1 MSGIGAIGGV
11 GGVSSLT
18 GMTGVSGVTGVTA
31 AGSSA
36 APGAAAPSGS
46 SFTNI
51 LSQGLDSLQSTQANA
66 DNLSV
71 QAATGTLTNAHDL
84 MIATTQAQLATQLTV
99 ALRNKAVDAF
109 NEVMRMQI

>member
-1 MSGIGAIGGV
+1 MTAIGPV
-11 GGVSSLT
+11 SGVS
-18 GMTGVSGVTGVTA
+18 GVSGVTGAFGVGATGA
-31 AGSSA
+31 TGATSGAQSA
-36 APGAAAPSGS
+36 SGS
-46 SFTNI
+46 NGFSNV
-51 LSQGLDSLQSTQANA
+51 LGQGLESLQSTQATA

-109 NEVMRMQI
+109 NEIMRMQI

>member
-1 MSGIGAIGGV
+1 MTAIGPIS
-11 GGVSSLT
+11 GVS
-18 GMTGVSGVTGVTA
+18 GVSGVTSAFGV
-31 AGSSA
+31 GSTGATGATSGTQSA
-36 APGAAAPSGS
+36 TGSDGFSG
-46 SFTNI
+46 
-51 LSQGLDSLQSTQANA
+51 LVSQGLDSLTSTQATA

-109 NEVMRMQI
+109 NEIMRMQI

>member
-1 MSGIGAIGGV
+1 MTAIGPI
-11 GGVSSLT
+11 S
-18 GMTGVSGVTGVTA
+18 GVSGVTGVSGVSA
-31 AGSSA
+31 AG
-36 APGAAAPSGS
+36 APTSTQATSGS
-46 SFTNI
+46 DSFTSA
-51 LSQGLDSLQSTQANA
+51 LGQGLDSLQSTQATA

-109 NEVMRMQI
+109 NEIMRMQI

>member
-1 MSGIGAIGGV
+1 MSGIGAIGAV
-11 GGVSSLT
+11 GA
-18 GMTGVSGVTGVTA
+18 MTGVSGVSGVAA
-31 AGSSA
+31 AGTTPA
-36 APGAAAPSGS
+36 AGGAGATGS
-46 SFTNI
+46 SFSNI
-51 LSQGLDSLQSTQANA
+51 LGQGLDSLQSTQATA

>member
-1 MSGIGAIGGV
+1 MSGIGAIGAV
-11 GGVSSLT
+11 GA
-18 GMTGVSGVTGVTA
+18 MTGVSGVSGVAA
-31 AGSSA
+31 AGATPA
-36 APGAAAPSGS
+36 AGGAGATGS
-46 SFTNI
+46 SFSNI
-51 LSQGLDSLQSTQANA
+51 LGQGLDSLQSTQATA
-66 DNLSV
+66 DGLSV

>member
-1 MSGIGAIGGV
+1 MSGIGADRRRRAAV
-11 GGVSSLT
+11 A
-18 GMTGVSGVTGVTA
+18 GVSGVTGATA
-31 AGSSA
+31 ARPPR
-36 APGAAAPSGS
+36 APAPTGATGT
-46 SFTNI
+46 SFANV
-51 LSQGLDSLQSTQANA
+51 LGQGLDSLQSTQGTA

>member
-1 MSGIGAIGGV
+1 MTGIGPV
-11 GGVSSLT
+11 SGVS
-18 GMTGVSGVTGVTA
+18 GVSGVTSAFGVGATGA
-31 AGSSA
+31 TGATSGAQSA
-36 APGAAAPSGS
+36 SGS
-46 SFTNI
+46 NGFSNV
-51 LSQGLDSLQSTQANA
+51 LGQGLDSLQSTQATA

-109 NEVMRMQI
+109 NEIMRMQI

>member
-1 MSGIGAIGGV
+1 MSGIGP
-11 GGVSSLT
+11 
-18 GMTGVSGVTGVTA
+18 VSGVTGVS
-31 AGSSA
+31 GISA
-36 APGAAAPSGS
+36 LSGAAKPDATGGTSGASFS
-46 SFTNI
+46 SV
-51 LSQGLDSLQSTQANA
+51 LGQGLQSLQSAQSTA
-66 DNLSV
+66 DGMSV

>member
-1 MSGIGAIGGV
+1 MSAIGALGAV
-11 GGVSSLT
+11 GGVSGMT
-18 GMTGVSGVTGVTA
+18 GVTGVSGVAG
-31 AGSSA
+31 AGSTA
-36 APGAAAPSGS
+36 APGAAATSGPSFS
-46 SFTNI
+46 NI

-109 NEVMRMQI
+109 NEIMRMQI

>member
-1 MSGIGAIGGV
+1 MTAIGP
-11 GGVSSLT
+11 VS
-18 GMTGVSGVTGVTA
+18 GVSGVTSAFGVGATGA
-31 AGSSA
+31 TGATSGAQSA
-36 APGAAAPSGS
+36 SGS
-46 SFTNI
+46 NGFSNV
-51 LSQGLDSLQSTQANA
+51 LGQGLESLQGTQATA

-109 NEVMRMQI
+109 NEIMRMQI

>member
-1 MSGIGAIGGV
+1 MSVIGPVGAVSGVGGV
-11 GGVSSLT
+11 GGL
-18 GMTGVSGVTGVTA
+18 SGVANVAGTTGTQA
-31 AGSSA
+31 AGA
-36 APGAAAPSGS
+36 TDGS
-46 SFTNI
+46 SSFSNI
-51 LSQGLDSLQSTQANA
+51 LGQGLDSLQSTQANA
-66 DNLSV
+66 DNLSI

>member
-1 MSGIGAIGGV
+1 MSGVGAIGAV
-11 GGVSSLT
+11 GA
-18 GMTGVSGVTGVTA
+18 MTGVSGVSGVAA
-31 AGSSA
+31 AGATPA
-36 APGAAAPSGS
+36 AGGAGATGS
-46 SFTNI
+46 SFSNI
-51 LSQGLDSLQSTQANA
+51 LGQGLDSLQSTQATA

>member
-1 MSGIGAIGGV
+1 MSAIGPVSGITGIA
-11 GGVSSLT
+11 
-18 GMTGVSGVTGVTA
+18 GMTGVQGVSGVSAAGTTSAAGA
-31 AGSSA
+31 AGSTGTA
-36 APGAAAPSGS
+36 GA
-46 SFTNI
+46 SFSNA
-51 LSQGLDSLQSTQANA
+51 LGEGLDSLQSTQATA

>member
-1 MSGIGAIGGV
+1 MSAIGPISGIA
-11 GGVSSLT
+11 
-18 GMTGVSGVTGVTA
+18 GMTGVQGVSGVSAAGTTAA
-31 AGSSA
+31 AGSTGTA
-36 APGAAAPSGS
+36 GA
-46 SFTNI
+46 SFSNA
-51 LSQGLDSLQSTQANA
+51 LGEGLDSLQATQATA

>member
-1 MSGIGAIGGV
+1 MSGIGP
-11 GGVSSLT
+11 VS
-18 GMTGVSGVTGVTA
+18 GVSGVSGL
-31 AGSSA
+31 SA
-36 APGAAAPSGS
+36 LTGAAKTDATSGAAS
-46 SFTNI
+46 GTSFSNI
-51 LSQGLDSLQSTQANA
+51 LGQGLQSLQSAQSTA
-66 DNLSV
+66 DGMSV

>member
-1 MSGIGAIGGV
+1 MSGIGAIGAVGASAMTGV
-11 GGVSSLT
+11 
-18 GMTGVSGVTGVTA
+18 TGVSGVAA
-31 AGSSA
+31 AGTTQA
-36 APGAAAPSGS
+36 AGGAGATGAAGT
-46 SFTNI
+46 SFSNI
-51 LSQGLDSLQSTQANA
+51 LGQGLDSLQATQGTA

>member
-1 MSGIGAIGGV
+1 MSGV
-11 GGVSSLT
+11 Q
-18 GMTGVSGVTGVTA
+18 GVSGVTA
-31 AGSSA
+31 AGTSSA
-36 APGAAAPSGS
+36 TGAAGATGS
-46 SFTNI
+46 AGTSFASALGN
-51 LSQGLDSLQSTQANA
+51 GLDSLQSTQATA

>member
-1 MSGIGAIGGV
+1 MSGVGAIGAV
-11 GGVSSLT
+11 GA
-18 GMTGVSGVTGVTA
+18 MTGVSGVSGVAA
-31 AGSSA
+31 AGTTPA
-36 APGAAAPSGS
+36 AGGAGATGS
-46 SFTNI
+46 SFSNI
-51 LSQGLDSLQSTQANA
+51 LGQGLDSLQSTQATA

>member
-1 MSGIGAIGGV
+1 MTAIGPIAGITSV
-11 GGVSSLT
+11 A
-18 GMTGVSGVTGVTA
+18 GVSGVTGATA
-31 AGSSA
+31 APA
-36 APGAAAPSGS
+36 ATGATGATGT
-46 SFTNI
+46 SFANA
-51 LSQGLDSLQSTQANA
+51 LGQGLDSLQSAQGTA

>member
-1 MSGIGAIGGV
+1 MTAIGPV
-11 GGVSSLT
+11 SGVS
-18 GMTGVSGVTGVTA
+18 GVSGVTSAFGVGATGA
-31 AGSSA
+31 TDATSGAQSA
-36 APGAAAPSGS
+36 SGS
-46 SFTNI
+46 NGFSNV
-51 LSQGLDSLQSTQANA
+51 LGQGLDSLQSTQATA

-109 NEVMRMQI
+109 NEIMRMQI

>member
-1 MSGIGAIGGV
+1 MTAIGP
-11 GGVSSLT
+11 
-18 GMTGVSGVTGVTA
+18 VSGVTGV
-31 AGSSA
+31 SSA
-36 APGAAAPSGS
+36 FGVGATGATGATAGTQSATGS
-46 SFTNI
+46 NGSFGNLI
-51 LSQGLDSLQSTQANA
+51 GQGLDSLQSTQATA

-109 NEVMRMQI
+109 NEIMRMQI

>member
-1 MSGIGAIGGV
+1 MSGIGAVGGV
-11 GGVSSLT
+11 GGVSALT
-18 GMTGVSGVTGVTA
+18 GLTGVSGVSGVSGVTA
-31 AGSSA
+31 AGTTGSA
-36 APGAAAPSGS
+36 GASGA
-46 SFTNI
+46 SFSNV
-51 LSQGLDSLQSTQANA
+51 LSQGLDSLQSSQATA